1 MNVDKILNIFKKT
14 MTLIADV
21 FAKLWTPK
29 NVGRLMSK
37 KSHVRRLSDKQHGKS
52 DQTLLK
58 SEPLAYLL
66 INVKAIDF
74 EGMPV
79 NDMQSVKTVC

>member
-37 KSHVRRLSDKQHGKS
+37 KSHFKGPFDK
-52 DQTLLK
+52 
-58 SEPLAYLL
+58 
-66 INVKAIDF
+66 
-74 EGMPV
+74 
-79 NDMQSVKTVC
+79 

>member
-1 MNVDKILNIFKKT
+1 

-37 KSHVRRLSDKQHGKS
+37 KSHFRGPFDS
-52 DQTLLK
+52 
-58 SEPLAYLL
+58 
-66 INVKAIDF
+66 N
-74 EGMPV
+74 MV
-79 NDMQSVKTVC
+79 NRTKHC

>member
-29 NVGRLMSK
+29 NVGGLMSK
-37 KSHVRRLSDKQHGKS
+37 KSHVRRLSDKQHDKS

-58 SEPLAYLL
+58 SERQSLWH
-66 INVKAIDF
+66 IIFIDQC
-74 EGMPV
+74 EG
-79 NDMQSVKTVC
+79 N